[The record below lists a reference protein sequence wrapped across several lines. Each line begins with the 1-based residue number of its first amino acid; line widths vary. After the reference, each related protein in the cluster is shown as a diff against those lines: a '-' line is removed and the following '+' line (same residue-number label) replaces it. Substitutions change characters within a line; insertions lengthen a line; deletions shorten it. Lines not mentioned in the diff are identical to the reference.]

1 MISAIHNIS
10 YLLFLRDHYIYLWFS
25 SGGSYF
31 VEITAYGTYTMHGND
46 TGYGAGS
53 LDFIIFTV
61 RNSSYGKVM
70 FSQVS
75 PPWAG
80 TPLGGHPPGQTPPP
94 PAENPLA
101 RHSPGKHPLARQPPG
116 HTPPGQ
122 TPPRKTAKDG
132 HCIGRYAS
140 YWNTFLF
147 VEMLDSNTGPR
158 QSRSLYHRHPVQ
170 CK

>member
-1 MISAIHNIS
+1 MISAIHNIC
-10 YLLFLRDHYIYLWFS
+10 YLLFLRDHYIYLWFP
-25 SGGSYF
+25 SGVSYF

-53 LDFIIFTV
+53 LGFIIFTV

-80 TPLGGHPPGQTPPP
+80 IPLGRHPHPRQKIPWQDTAQANTPGQTTPWTD
-94 PAENPLA
+94 NPWA
-101 RHSPGKHPLARQPPG
+101 D
-116 HTPPGQ
+116 T
-122 TPPRKTAKDG
+122 PRKTANPHKDG

-158 QSRSLYHRHPVQ
+158 QSRSLYHRDPVQ